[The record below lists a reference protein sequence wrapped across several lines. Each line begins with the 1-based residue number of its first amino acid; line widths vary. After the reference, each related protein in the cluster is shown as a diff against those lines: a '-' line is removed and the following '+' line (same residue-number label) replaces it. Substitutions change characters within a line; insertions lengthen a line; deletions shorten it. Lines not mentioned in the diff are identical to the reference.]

1 MASSS
6 GQTLS
11 GILQEII
18 KWRSN
23 PDLMHDEYEI
33 PWTGSHISV
42 VLDYVLKFESINP
55 SHFRARSYTDA
66 YWYAHFEG
74 YNYKVS
80 AKMVLSFTQDLREL
94 FEIPK
99 LQHLCDNDYTLKKNE
114 LLAAFINFL
123 LQLLCHRTSSSNTF
137 EDRVDS
143 LQLELGF
150 LFTILWDKSF
160 LDVKLEQV
168 QNLLAEFEAVVND
181 AGSLVHSFIFVS
193 SRIFKSIGIDKALDA
208 LFKRVD
214 LLKVNTIKFSN
225 LLPFISNDV
234 MTPKNVSVVS
244 LFIVD
249 SLVYDLEDLMN
260 REDGLIVN
268 VKDQIKVL
276 HHGLLLSQSLL
287 KGIKVPPD
295 SDIKELKETKSRI
308 TDVAYEVEYLISS
321 FLAGNAPLW
330 YLTVRLTDV
339 IHKIRLV
346 GTALQEIQKNYDSGA
361 LKVAEEFSVA
371 QISSETKIISEVDNT
386 IVGFEDRATD
396 ILDQLVGGTEQLQI
410 ISIFGMPGIGKT
422 TFAKKLYNHPLVNY
436 RFDKL
441 LWCVIS
447 QTYQRKNI
455 LIEILISSTSDLD
468 KVEILN
474 MEEES
479 LAEHIY
485 KRLKGRRYLL
495 VMDDIWDSNVWDD
508 FRRCFPDDG
517 NGSRILF
524 TSRNKDVAQP
534 NNIIYALPSL
544 SNDQC
549 WELLKKKVFR
559 DKPCPSELL
568 LIGKEIAASCYG
580 LPLAVVVIA
589 GILSTVDKDENTWEN
604 VGQRLASYIISD
616 QNNSTMQILEL
627 SYKHLPDYLKPCF
640 LYFGE
645 FPEDTTIPVRNL
657 MRLWIAEGF
666 IHKEHKKCSEC
677 VAEEY
682 LMELIDKSLVIVA
695 ERRSDGG
702 VKACVIHDLL
712 HDLCLKR
719 SEEENFLQSV
729 KINNAIYVKGHRT
742 ESLQNSITT
751 FRQYVPAYHGGF
763 LGFPFYVRSMKLLRV
778 LDFNS
783 MIISA
788 RLVGIEFMVQLRY
801 LVINDLSASIGS
813 LVNLEYL
820 HVDST
825 VGAVTKIPC
834 IILKMLKLR
843 YIHVTPRA
851 IYAEDCSSSQTN
863 NLQSLSCIDVSNLK
877 DEEMLKCS
885 PHLRKLKCLC
895 QPLLDKQGAYRY
907 PDLRLLTQLE
917 SLKMTIFYGHEMADI
932 SLP

>member
-6 GQTLS
+6 GQSLS
-11 GILQEII
+11 EILQEII

-23 PDLMHDEYEI
+23 PDLIHDEYEI

-74 YNYKVS
+74 YNYKAS

-123 LQLLCHRTSSSNTF
+123 LLLLCHRASSSNTF

-143 LQLELGF
+143 LQLELRF

-234 MTPKNVSVVS
+234 MTPKNVSMVS

-308 TDVAYEVEYLISS
+308 RDVTYEVEYLISS

-371 QISSETKIISEVDNT
+371 QISSETKRIYEVDNT

-455 LIEILISSTSDLD
+455 LIEIMISSTSDLD

-474 MEEES
+474 LEKES

-559 DKPCPSELL
+559 DKPCPPELL

-645 FPEDTTIPVRNL
+645 FPEDTLFQFET
-657 MRLWIAEGF
+657 
-666 IHKEHKKCSEC
+666 
-677 VAEEY
+677 
-682 LMELIDKSLVIVA
+682 
-695 ERRSDGG
+695 
-702 VKACVIHDLL
+702 
-712 HDLCLKR
+712 
-719 SEEENFLQSV
+719 
-729 KINNAIYVKGHRT
+729 
-742 ESLQNSITT
+742 
-751 FRQYVPAYHGGF
+751 
-763 LGFPFYVRSMKLLRV
+763 
-778 LDFNS
+778 
-783 MIISA
+783 
-788 RLVGIEFMVQLRY
+788 
-801 LVINDLSASIGS
+801 
-813 LVNLEYL
+813 
-820 HVDST
+820 
-825 VGAVTKIPC
+825 
-834 IILKMLKLR
+834 
-843 YIHVTPRA
+843 
-851 IYAEDCSSSQTN
+851 
-863 NLQSLSCIDVSNLK
+863 
-877 DEEMLKCS
+877 
-885 PHLRKLKCLC
+885 
-895 QPLLDKQGAYRY
+895 
-907 PDLRLLTQLE
+907 
-917 SLKMTIFYGHEMADI
+917 
-932 SLP
+932 